1 MRIPQSGTALG
12 TQWGK
17 ALTPEHAVKYGNLL
31 AGRVGCDEEEDVL
44 GCLQRRDA
52 TEIVA
57 NSVLFGDYDVTWQVG
72 GRSAKPN
79 LFLLRRLFQNPPSHL
94 LHSSLLV
101 LRTSYNLGS
110 STKRSRWS

>member
-1 MRIPQSGTALG
+1 MG

-31 AGRVGCDEEEDVL
+31 AGKVGCDEEEDVL

-72 GRSAKPN
+72 D
-79 LFLLRRLFQNPPSHL
+79 RLAQPCFNSFCEGGARLL
-94 LHSSLLV
+94 LHIFSIPPYSS
-101 LRTSYNLGS
+101 
-110 STKRSRWS
+110 